1 MDSLRT
7 LYKTGN
13 GPSSSH
19 TMGPQKAAA
28 SFFINFPEADL
39 FKVCLYGSLAL
50 TGKGHLT
57 DHIINETFAPRTVE
71 ILWFPEDEMP
81 EHPNGMKMEAL
92 KDGIN
97 IGNWEGYSIGGG
109 IIRTSGAGDQDS
121 SESVYPHSSM
131 KKILKHCSKKGLCL
145 WEYVYMNEGEG
156 IRDFLRSVLSDMQ
169 HSIDEGL
176 SDEGVLPGG
185 LFLSRKSSTYRK
197 RAAML
202 AEPLSTS
209 ARLFSYA
216 LAVSETNAGGGVVV
230 TAPTCGASGV
240 LPAVLR
246 SMKESFDLSETDLL
260 RALASAGLIGNIV
273 RTNGSISGAE
283 VGCQGEVGVACAMAA
298 GAAAQLMGGTPRQVE
313 YAAEMGLEHHLGLT
327 CDPVMGLVQIP
338 CIERN
343 VMGASRAI
351 ASAEYA
357 ILSDGSHKVG
367 LDDAIATMTQTG
379 RDLMSTY
386 RETSLGG
393 LASFY
398 DENNME

>member
-1 MDSLRT
+1 MDSIKT

-28 SFFINFPEADL
+28 SFLIHYPDADL
-39 FKVCLYGSLAL
+39 FRVSLYGSLAA

-57 DHIINETFAPRTVE
+57 DHIITETFSPRRVE
-71 ILWFPEDEMP
+71 ILWFPDDEMP

-92 KDGIN
+92 KDGKTL
-97 IGNWEGYSIGGG
+97 GDWEGYSIGGG
-109 IIRTSGAGDQDS
+109 IIRTSGDNAPGKDLPL
-121 SESVYPHSSM
+121 YPHDSM
-131 KKILKHCSKKGLCL
+131 KKILRHCGKQGLAL
-145 WEYVYMNEGEG
+145 WEYVYMTEGHG
-156 IRDFLRSVLSDMQ
+156 IRDFLKSVLDDMFS
-169 HSIDEGL
+169 SIDEGL
-176 SDEGVLPGG
+176 HDEGVLPGG
-185 LFLSRKSSTYRK
+185 LYLSRKSSSYKK
-197 RAAML
+197 RAKML

-216 LAVSETNAGGGVVV
+216 LAVSETNAGGGIVV

-246 SMKESFDLSETDLL
+246 SMKETFSLSETDLL
-260 RALASAGLIGNIV
+260 RALATAGLIGNIV

-343 VMGASRAI
+343 VMGASRAL

>member
-39 FKVCLYGSLAL
+39 FRVCLYGSLAL

-57 DHIINETFAPRTVE
+57 DHIITETFAPRTVE
-71 ILWFPEDEMP
+71 ILWFPDDEMP

-92 KDGIN
+92 KEGKS

-109 IIRTSGAGDQDS
+109 IIRTSGADKIDS
-121 SESVYPHSSM
+121 SDSIYPHSSM
-131 KKILKHCSKKGLCL
+131 KKILKHCGKNGLSL
-145 WEYVYMNEGEG
+145 WEYVYMNEGQG
-156 IRDFLRSVLSDMQ
+156 IRDFLNSVLTDMF

-176 SDEGVLPGG
+176 VHEGVLPGG
-185 LFLSRKSSTYRK
+185 LFLSRKSTAYKK
-197 RAAML
+197 RSKMM

-216 LAVSETNAGGGVVV
+216 LAVSETNAAGGIVV

-246 SMKESFDLSETDLL
+246 SMKESFELSEIDLQ
-260 RALASAGLIGNIV
+260 RALATAGLIGNIV

-298 GAAAQLMGGTPRQVE
+298 GAAAQMMGGTPRQVE

>member
-1 MDSLRT
+1 MDSIRT

-28 SFFINFPEADL
+28 AFLINYPDADL
-39 FKVCLYGSLAL
+39 YRVSLFGSLAS

-57 DHIINETFAPRTVE
+57 DQIINSTFAPRPVE
-71 ILWFPEDEMP
+71 ILWFPDSLMP

-92 KDGIN
+92 KGKI
-97 IGNWEGYSIGGG
+97 ILGEWEGYSIGGG
-109 IIRTSGAGDQDS
+109 IIRTSGLKADS
-121 SESVYPHSSM
+121 EFTAVYPHDSM
-131 KKILKHCSKKGLCL
+131 SKILKHVNKNGLTL
-145 WEYVYMNEGEG
+145 WEYVYMNEGKG
-156 IRDFLRSVLSDMQ
+156 IREFLGAVLKDMMRS
-169 HSIDEGL
+169 INEGL

-185 LFLSRKSSTYRK
+185 LYLSRKSSSYRK

-202 AEPLSTS
+202 TAPLCTS

-216 LAVSETNAGGGVVV
+216 LAVSETNASGGLVV

-240 LPAVLR
+240 VPAVLR
-246 SMKESFDLSETDLL
+246 SMKESFDLSETDLI
-260 RALASAGLIGNIV
+260 RALATAGILGNVV

-283 VGCQGEVGVACAMAA
+283 VGCQGEVGVACSMAA

-313 YAAEMGLEHHLGLT
+313 YAAEMALEHHLGLT
-327 CDPVMGLVQIP
+327 CDPIKGLVQIP

-357 ILSDGSHKVG
+357 ILSDGSHKVTF
-367 LDDAIATMTQTG
+367 DEAIATMTQTG
-379 RDLMSTY
+379 RDLMSSY

-393 LASFY
+393 LATIY
-398 DENNME
+398 DENKME